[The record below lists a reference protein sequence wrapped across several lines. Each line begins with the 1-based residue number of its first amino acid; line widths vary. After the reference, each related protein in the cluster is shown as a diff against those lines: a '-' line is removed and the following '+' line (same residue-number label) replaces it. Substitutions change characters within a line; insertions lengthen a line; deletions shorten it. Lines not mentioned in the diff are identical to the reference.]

1 MSDFI
6 QLHILT
12 AYPPSNPNRDDLGRP
27 KTARM
32 GGVDRLRISSQ
43 SLKRAWRTSE
53 KFEESLAGNIGT
65 RTKLLGVKAYD
76 VLLGK
81 GVKEKDALEWAKL
94 IAAQFGKCKSK
105 DKKNKL
111 VELEIEQLVH
121 VSQSEQKAVNDLLE
135 KLVEENRAPEKEELG
150 FLRKNTQA
158 VDISL
163 FGRMLASSPEYNVE
177 AAAQVSH
184 AITVNQIVVEDDY
197 FTAVD
202 DLNNNEED
210 TGSAHIG
217 ESAFGAGVFYTYVC
231 INKSLL
237 LRNLEDNLE
246 LANNSLRALTEA
258 ALTVTPSGKQNS
270 YASRA
275 FASFALA
282 EKGPQQP
289 RSLAVSFLDPIK
301 EAAQDKAAIARLKIQ
316 NENMDKVYGACAD
329 LRYEINALT
338 GEGSLDE
345 MLKFVTS

>member
-53 KFEESLAGNIGT
+53 KFEEDLAGNIGT
-65 RTKLLGVKAYD
+65 RTKLLGVKAYNT
-76 VLLGK
+76 LLEND
-81 GVKEKDALEWAKL
+81 VKEKDAFEWACL
-94 IAAQFGKCKSK
+94 IAEQFGKCKKKNK
-105 DKKNKL
+105 DNKL

-121 VSQSEQKAVNDLLE
+121 VSQGEQKTVNELLK
-135 KLVEENRAPEKEELG
+135 KLVEENRAPEKEDLV
-150 FLRKNTQA
+150 FLRNDTQA

-202 DLNNNEED
+202 DLNKNDED

-217 ESAFGAGVFYTYVC
+217 ETAFGAGVFYLYIC

-237 LRNLEDNLE
+237 LENLDNNLE
-246 LANNSLRALTEA
+246 LANNSLSALVEA

-301 EAAQDKAAIARLKIQ
+301 ESAQDKAAIARLKIQ

-329 LRYEINALT
+329 SRYEINALT

-345 MLKFVTS
+345 MLNFVTS